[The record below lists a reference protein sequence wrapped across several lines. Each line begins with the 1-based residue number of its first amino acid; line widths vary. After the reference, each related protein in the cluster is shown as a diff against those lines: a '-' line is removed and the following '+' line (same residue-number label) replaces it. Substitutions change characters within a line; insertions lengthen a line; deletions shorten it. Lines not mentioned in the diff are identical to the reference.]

1 MKIRDA
7 VYGDIELLPS
17 EVKLL
22 DTFEMQ
28 RLRKVRELAF
38 VHLVYPTAIH
48 TRFDHS
54 IGVRHCVQQ
63 ILERSHIELPKEEKE
78 LLFKAALLHDI
89 GHPCFSHITEEL
101 KGIPKHTEF
110 VRLMLQGG
118 YKDIVITNKIIT
130 KDEANKINFVED
142 VVNGNEASE
151 ILGLIDKKQS
161 EDFDNNY
168 LSDFIDGYIDADSLD
183 YVRRDG
189 YFLGL
194 PYGSF
199 DDRIFSSFRLVQ
211 TVTGA
216 KLTFSDKKD
225 SISSIMTF
233 LRARF
238 ELFRAAY
245 RHHTVVI
252 VDAMLHYALEAW
264 ARDNSDLLFILGDD
278 ELLSIMYESE
288 KAREMVIKVQSRQL
302 YKRAYVINKNS
313 SSRAIA
319 KAEGIMNSVHDH
331 IEFNQKI
338 NSEINIKPE
347 DFLLNHERRKVWK
360 EYGKILI
367 GIEKPYELE
376 KVARHELE
384 TLKEMYGTIWNFSVF
399 VSQPALAE
407 NFFEICTQIFN
418 DKGEFQPKTIIAP
431 IYYDAIS
438 QVIAGIIKEKKSSL
452 KILNQLDTE
461 KRIDSDTIGDN
472 LGLSRST
479 ASHYL
484 TYLDRKFKE
493 MGIDL
498 IKSKRI
504 NYKKFWWVEDSEVF
518 QRVKSEIKDYV
529 F

>member
-7 VYGDIELLPS
+7 VYGDIELLPF

-101 KGIPKHTEF
+101 EGIPKHTEF
-110 VRLMLQGG
+110 VRLMLQGE
-118 YKDIVITNKIIT
+118 YKDVVIDNKILT
-130 KDEANKINFVED
+130 RDEANRIDFVAD
-142 VVNGNEASE
+142 VINGNEVSE
-151 ILGLIDKKQS
+151 ILGLIDNKQS
-161 EDFDNNY
+161 EDFEKNY

-194 PYGSF
+194 PYGNF
-199 DDRIFSSFRLVQ
+199 DDRIFSSFHLVQ
-211 TVTGA
+211 TVTDK

-225 SISSIMTF
+225 SLSSIMTF

-252 VDAMLHYALEAW
+252 ADSMLHYALEAW

-278 ELLSIMYESE
+278 ELLSRMYRSE
-288 KAREMVIKVQSRQL
+288 KAREMIIRLQSRQL
-302 YKRAYVINKNS
+302 YKRAYTINRNS
-313 SSRAIA
+313 SPGAVT
-319 KAEGIMNSVHDH
+319 KAEGIMNNLNDL

-338 NSEINIKPE
+338 NSENDMKTE
-347 DFLLNHERRKVWK
+347 NFLLNHERRKVWK
-360 EYGKILI
+360 DYGKVLI
-367 GIEKPYELE
+367 GIEKPYELKE
-376 KVARHELE
+376 VARHELE
-384 TLKEMYGTIWNFSVF
+384 TLQEMYETIWNFSVYT
-399 VSQPALAE
+399 SQPILA
-407 NFFEICTQIFN
+407 NKIYEICARIFK
-418 DKGEFQPKTIIAP
+418 DKGEFHPKSIIAP

-438 QVIAGIIKEKKSSL
+438 QVIAEIVKEKKSSL
-452 KILNQLDTE
+452 KILNQLDSE
-461 KRIDSDTIGDN
+461 SRINSDTIGDN

-484 TYLDRKFKE
+484 TYIDKKFKE
-493 MGIDL
+493 RGINL

-504 NYKKFWWVEDSEVF
+504 NYKKFWWIEDSEVF
-518 QRVKSEIKDYV
+518 ERVKSEIKDYV